1 MANIIFYNQKTI
13 INNLYLLIMEQVK
26 LIIPNKWSDITIE
39 TYQKY
44 VDIQEGKGSEKNKV
58 IKSLALLCGTTTA
71 IVKKMLYSDLLDIMN
86 IIKDMLDN
94 EPDKTDF
101 KKMFL
106 FKEQEYGFVPNLS
119 KISTGEYIDLET
131 YTKEPVKNLH
141 NIMSILYRPIT
152 HKVNERY
159 AIENY
164 NPDEFKEELFKECPM
179 NIALSSLGFFLSLGE
194 ILARTSHSFLQAQ
207 EVKKKVKI

>member
-1 MANIIFYNQKTI
+1 MKPI
-13 INNLYLLIMEQVK
+13 K
-26 LIIPNKWSDITIE
+26 LIIPNEWSDITIE

-44 VDIQEGKGSEKNKV
+44 IDIQEGKGSEKNKV
-58 IKSLALLCGTTTA
+58 LRSLALLCGTTTT

-101 KKMFL
+101 KKMFM
-106 FKEQEYGFVPNLS
+106 FKDQEYGFVPNLS

-141 NIMSILYRPIT
+141 NIMSILYRPVT

-179 NIALSSLGFFLSLGE
+179 DIALSSLGFFLSLGE
-194 ILARTSHSFLQAQ
+194 ILARTSRSFLQAQ
-207 EVKKKVKI
+207 KVKQKVKV